1 MRISFGSGGGFTGAY
16 TEYILNGKG
25 TLSTIKPFTDSTIA
39 IKTLDKKAF
48 KTIFKTIESK
58 SIQKIKQ
65 NESGNMN
72 TFIKL
77 YNGTTIAKTYQW
89 ADGKTPPKEI
99 AELYQS
105 LINLTK

>member
-1 MRISFGSGGGFTGAY
+1 
-16 TEYILNGKG
+16 
-25 TLSTIKPFTDSTIA
+25 
-39 IKTLDKKAF
+39 
-48 KTIFKTIESK
+48 
-58 SIQKIKQ
+58 
-65 NESGNMN
+65 MN

>member
-25 TLSTIKPFTDSTIA
+25 TLSTIKPFTDSIIA

-58 SIQKIKQ
+58 SIQKITQ
-65 NESGNMN
+65 NESGNLN
-72 TFIKL
+72 SFIKL
-77 YNGTTIAKTYQW
+77 YNGSTITKTYQW